1 MQART
6 LGLALLLVGATGA
19 LADDMKMPA
28 NASQREKQAAGVKIV
43 GRASF
48 RAPIFA

>member
-6 LGLALLLVGATGA
+6 LSLVLLLVGTTSA
-19 LADDMKMPA
+19 LAHDMKMPA
-28 NASQREKQAAGVKIV
+28 NASQLES
-43 GRASF
+43 SF